1 MGFSLQLCLPS
12 NSLVISSR
20 NLFGSTCISGEE
32 PCHVLVGVCTVS
44 LNLSM
49 YLRHSFHASFVSA
62 KVFEAF
68 GGAFLS
74 VMRNILLACGG
85 SLAFKTVNQLTS

>member
-1 MGFSLQLCLPS
+1 
-12 NSLVISSR
+12 
-20 NLFGSTCISGEE
+20 
-32 PCHVLVGVCTVS
+32 
-44 LNLSM
+44 M